1 MFLEPLVDEPYT
13 EEPHTNEPHDEPYTS
28 EIYNNEPSNNEPK
41 PKLIAVCGNI
51 GSGKSTFIKNFLKNN
66 PEY

>member
-1 MFLEPLVDEPYT
+1 MFSD
-13 EEPHTNEPHDEPYTS
+13 DS
-28 EIYNNEPSNNEPK
+28 DFIQSPK
-41 PKLIAVCGNI
+41 PKLLAVCGNI

>member
-1 MFLEPLVDEPYT
+1 MFLEPLVDEPHT
-13 EEPHTNEPHDEPYTS
+13 ELSYGEQTPNEL
-28 EIYNNEPSNNEPK
+28 SNNDPK